1 MLSVIALIL
10 IDVNSA
16 IKIQTLTDLLKEKK
30 NKNQLSVISRN
41 FLANIWKL
49 SNKEWKSNYQA
60 NWSHKQAGF

>member
-16 IKIQTLTDLLKEKK
+16 IKIQALTDLLKEKK

-41 FLANIWKL
+41 FLANI
-49 SNKEWKSNYQA
+49 
-60 NWSHKQAGF
+60 